1 MKIHQLLDRDPLRV
15 GLANNGQARITAGQ
29 DSRVMHEL
37 RAELETF
44 VCKGQFADALQRIL
58 EGYLARLD
66 SSRQDGVWV
75 SGFFG
80 SGKSHLLKMLAH
92 LWVNTSFDDGQT
104 ARGLV
109 DDRLPSGVRHALREI
124 DTRARR
130 IGHEPV
136 AAAGSLLGGNV
147 GHVRL
152 SVLSILLRSRGLP
165 EQYPQA
171 RFCFWLRDEGL
182 LDRVRTSVES
192 GGRTWE
198 RELNN
203 LYVSPAV
210 AQAVMEAS
218 PGFAADVKGARQ
230 LLIGQFPQPR
240 ADISDRQ
247 FSEAVRQ
254 ALAPGGG
261 PIPLTI
267 VVLDE
272 VQQYINEDSDRAQI
286 VTDLAEALQT
296 QFDSR
301 VLLVASGQSALAGS
315 HAALHWL
322 KDRFRTTVQLADAEV
337 EVVTRE
343 VLLRK
348 KPSAEPSIQ
357 EMLERHAGEVARH
370 LQGTRLAVRAED
382 KGLEV
387 GDYPLLRTRRRFWE
401 ACFQTTDPSGT
412 RSQLRSQLRIL
423 HDSLRAV
430 AERPLGAVI
439 PASDLFRALA
449 QDLVGSS
456 VLLNEINTRI
466 RKLEDE
472 TEDGRLKADLCG
484 VGFLVGKLPREE
496 GADQGVRADADTLA
510 DLLVDDIA
518 GDSGT
523 FRTRVA
529 RTLDAL
535 ADEGVL
541 MRMADEYRIQ
551 TREGAEWERAFREE
565 RTRLSAS
572 EVEIARRRDQL
583 LGEAVQRELRG
594 VRLSHGEA
602 GVARNVRPHFGT
614 EDPDAHEGRERRQ
627 VADAVWIWVRDGWSC
642 SEANVRADARRKGM
656 EDATLYV
663 HLAKRG
669 ADEFRAHI
677 TSAEAARK
685 VLAARGVP
693 SSGEGQEARESMK
706 SRLAGAEAARDR
718 IVEEIVRMAKVFQ
731 GGGAEIYGEGLRTKA
746 ASGAESSL
754 ARLFPRFAD
763 ADHRGWGTALRRIRE
778 GTGTPFA
785 AVGWEEAVS
794 GHPIAREVMSKVGS
808 GATGA
813 KVRAA
818 LETVPFGWPRDAV
831 DAALLGLLADGHLKA
846 ERNGRPV
853 RAAEVTQQL
862 TPGVRFL
869 PEKVRLTTAERLR
882 VRQLFQ
888 RLEVGARSGEEA
900 EKAPAFLA
908 ECGKLARTAGGAPPL
923 PPVPD
928 TRFLDNLSG
937 LAGSEQLAALL
948 AERERLETSLAL
960 WKELGGRAP
969 ERVGAWELAQGLHR
983 HADGELDEVAAE
995 AGQQLDS
1002 IRDRRK
1008 LLDDTDHVR
1017 PCVTRLA
1024 DALRG
1029 ALGALREELSVSVD
1043 GANARLADD
1052 ATWRKLGADDR
1063 DEILGDTGLKP
1074 LPALQVGTN
1083 EALRKELDARG
1094 LAAWRAE
1101 IDAVPAR
1108 EQRALAEAAIRGAGG
1123 GPAVKHV
1130 RVRRGTLDD
1139 AEAVRAWVAEHERKL
1154 NEAVRVGPVIVT

>member
-1 MKIHQLLDRDPLRV
+1 MKIHELLDRDPLRV
-15 GLANNGQARITAGQ
+15 GLANNGQARITAGR
-29 DSRVMHEL
+29 DSQVMREL

-92 LWVNTSFDDGQT
+92 LWVNTAFDDGQT

-109 DDRLPSGVRHALREI
+109 GDRLPSGVRHALREI

-130 IGHEPV
+130 IGPDPV

-152 SVLSILLRSRGLP
+152 SVLSILLRARRLP

-171 RFCFWLRDEGL
+171 RFCFWLRGEGL
-182 LDRVRTSVES
+182 LDRVRASVEAQ
-192 GGRTWE
+192 GRTWQ

-203 LYVSPAV
+203 LYVSPAI
-210 AQAVMEAS
+210 AKAVMEAS
-218 PGFAADVKGARQ
+218 PGFATDVKGVRQ
-230 LLIGQFPQPR
+230 LLIGQFPQPK

-247 FSEAVRQ
+247 FCDAARQ
-254 ALAPGGG
+254 AIAPGGG
-261 PIPLTI
+261 PIPTTI

-301 VLLVASGQSALAGS
+301 VLVVASGQSALAGG

-370 LQGTRLAVRAED
+370 LQGTRLAARAED
-382 KGLEV
+382 KRLEV

-401 ACFQTTDPSGT
+401 SCFQTTDPSGT

-449 QDLVGSS
+449 QDLVGSN

-466 RKLEDE
+466 RKLDDGSEE
-472 TEDGRLKADLCG
+472 GRLKADLCG
-484 VGFLVGKLPREE
+484 VVFLIGKLPREE
-496 GADQGVRADADTLA
+496 GADQGVRADAGTLA
-510 DLLVDDIA
+510 DLLLDDI
-518 GDSGT
+518 GRDSGK
-523 FRTRVA
+523 FRNRVA
-529 RTLDAL
+529 RTLGGL

-565 RTRLSAS
+565 RTRLSAN
-572 EVEIARRRDQL
+572 EVEIAARRDQL
-583 LGEAVQRELRG
+583 LGEAVQNELKG

-602 GVARNVRPHFGT
+602 GVTRKLRAHFGA
-614 EDPDAHEGRERRQ
+614 EDPAAGEP
-627 VADAVWIWVRDGWSC
+627 VANTFWIWVRDGWSC

-677 TSAEAARK
+677 MSAEAARK

-693 SSGEGQEARESMK
+693 SSAEGQEARESMK
-706 SRLAGAEAARDR
+706 SRLAGVEAARDR
-718 IVEEIVRMAKVFQ
+718 IVEEMVRTAKVFQ
-731 GGGAEIYGEGLRTKA
+731 GGGAEVFGNSLKARA
-746 ASGAESSL
+746 ASGGESSL

-778 GTGTPFA
+778 GTGTPFG
-785 AVGWEEAVS
+785 AVGWEGAVS
-794 GHPIAREVMSKVGS
+794 GHPVAREVMLKVET

-813 KVRAA
+813 RVRAA
-818 LETVPFGWPRDAV
+818 LEAAPFGWPRDAV
-831 DAALLGLLADGHLKA
+831 DAALLGLLADGHLRA

-869 PEKVRLTTAERLR
+869 PEKVRLTTRQRTA
-882 VRQLFQ
+882 VRGLFQ
-888 RLEVGARSGEEA
+888 RLGVRTRSGEEGD
-900 EKAPAFLA
+900 KAPAFVA
-908 ECGKLARTAGGAPPL
+908 ECKRFAQAAGGDAPL

-928 TRFLDNLSG
+928 TRFLDDLSG
-937 LAGSEQLAALL
+937 LAGSEQLAALF
-948 AERERLETSLAL
+948 AERERIETSLAS
-960 WKELGGRAP
+960 WKELGERAP
-969 ERVGAWELAQGLHR
+969 ERIGAWELAQSLHR
-983 HADGELDEVAAE
+983 HADGELEQVAAE
-995 AGQQLDS
+995 VGRQLDA
-1002 IRDRRK
+1002 IRERRT
-1008 LLDDTDHVR
+1008 LLDDTDQVQPCAVR
-1017 PCVTRLA
+1017 LG

-1029 ALGALREELSVSVD
+1029 ALGGLHEELSAAVD
-1043 GANARLADD
+1043 AANARLADD
-1052 ATWRKLGADDR
+1052 ATWRRLEADDR
-1063 DEILGDTGLKP
+1063 DEVLEDSGLKP
-1074 LPALQVGTN
+1074 PSALQVGTN
-1083 EALRKELDARG
+1083 EALRTELDARG
-1094 LAAWRAE
+1094 LVAWRSE
-1101 IDAVPAR
+1101 IDAVPTR
-1108 EQRALAEAAIRGAGG
+1108 ESRALATAAERL
-1123 GPAVKHV
+1123 PDDDAVKFRSV
-1130 RVRRGTLDD
+1130 RVRRGTLGD
-1139 AEAVRAWVAEHERKL
+1139 AEAVRAWLAEHEQKL
-1154 NEAVRVGPVIVT
+1154 NEAVREGPVIVT